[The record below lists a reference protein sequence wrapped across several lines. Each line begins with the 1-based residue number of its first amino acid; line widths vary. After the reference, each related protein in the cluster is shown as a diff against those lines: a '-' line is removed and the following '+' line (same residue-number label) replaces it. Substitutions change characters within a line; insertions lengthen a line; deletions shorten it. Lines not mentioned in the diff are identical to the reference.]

1 MSDLA
6 IRNDVDVTPAQPIAA
21 TILGLAYGLLLISIL
36 YLAVKSKLDADSG
49 IAIGV
54 TLNIVLLEM
63 VGTFALLYG
72 FRSFFPEG
80 FLWFGVAMGV
90 GFLSGVAVVSIRLH
104 KEL

>member
-1 MSDLA
+1 M
-6 IRNDVDVTPAQPIAA
+6 TPAQPIVA
-21 TILGLAYGLLLISIL
+21 TILGLAYGLALIFIL
-36 YLAVKSKLDADSG
+36 FAAVKSKLGAEAG

-54 TLNIVLLEM
+54 TLNVILLEM
-63 VGTFALLYG
+63 VGTFAVLYG

-90 GFLSGVAVVSIRLH
+90 GFLSGVAVVSIRLN